1 MKQATF
7 CLTNVDHCC
16 WLMPLFFDILVLGFR
31 LRSPPLLYASVCY
44 CDLLCVWGK
53 QQCQADYVRPRG
65 GSDSRGIV
73 RSVVRAHELRK
84 DHPWPVCAAHMNRA
98 WSAHDVQT
106 TDFSLF
112 FSRLAIQTPKL
123 VNTYFQS
130 QVYPHVNLMLDFSW
144 SSWGTTTH
152 IRKNHVLN
160 WERNKRPVVLYL
172 TLLALVVKAK
182 HIISLSG
189 SGVGQRSVVLVD
201 WLGRFW
207 CRSLLL
213 RTSKSCLLVACISWL
228 VATLHLCWHCEE

>member
-1 MKQATF
+1 MSSRLCPTSWRVRLKR
-7 CLTNVDHCC
+7 HCQIRC
-16 WLMPLFFDILVLGFR
+16 ACTWT
-31 LRSPPLLYASVCY
+31 A
-44 CDLLCVWGK
+44 
-53 QQCQADYVRPRG
+53 QRPSMTRMC
-65 GSDSRGIV
+65 S
-73 RSVVRAHELRK
+73 AHEPCMK
-84 DHPWPVCAAHMNRA
+84 CTWRA
-98 WSAHDVQT
+98 NYRLFIGA
-106 TDFSLF
+106 LF